1 MLVWIVLE
9 AENILMIPSSDFQS
23 YCPVDALVPT
33 QMSSSLLR
41 KLAVGK
47 GGIILLDPGKLAPKT
62 AEALEDWREG
72 FT

>member
-1 MLVWIVLE
+1 
-9 AENILMIPSSDFQS
+9 
-23 YCPVDALVPT
+23 
-33 QMSSSLLR
+33 
-41 KLAVGK
+41 VGK